1 MKNKST
7 KETKKDIEFNE
18 EQSNFAKKIDTDS
31 LIGTLQISTQDEKVL
46 ETLIEFISN
55 RQYYPEIYDFE
66 DNTETFEESLA
77 EEEKEGMFIF
87 DNQFKVNKF
96 YNFSIMENVNL
107 SHKFDTLDDK
117 LLLLPEDKKAII
129 EENSWRMVFTQ
140 YGRKG
145 NLTVVENWLVQSPV
159 S

>member
-18 EQSNFAKKIDTDS
+18 EQLNFAKKIDADS
-31 LIGTLQISTQDEKVL
+31 LVGTLQISTQDEKVL

-66 DNTETFEESLA
+66 DNTEIFEESLA

-107 SHKFDTLDDK
+107 SHEFDTLDDK

-145 NLTVVENWLVQSPV
+145 NLTVVENWLVQSHF
-159 S
+159 

>member
-31 LIGTLQISTQDEKVL
+31 LIGTLQISTQNETVL
-46 ETLIEFISN
+46 ETIIEFISN

-66 DNTETFEESLA
+66 DNTEIFEESLA
-77 EEEKEGMFIF
+77 EEDKEGMFIC

-107 SHKFDTLDDK
+107 SHEFDTLDDK
-117 LLLLPEDKKAII
+117 LLLLPEDKKVII

-140 YGRKG
+140 YGRKD
-145 NLTVVENWLVQSPV
+145 NLTVVEN
-159 S
+159 

>member
-18 EQSNFAKKIDTDS
+18 EQLNFAKKFDADS
-31 LIGTLQISTQDEKVL
+31 LISTIGTLQISTQDEKVL

-66 DNTETFEESLA
+66 DNTEIFEESLA

-107 SHKFDTLDDK
+107 SHEFDTLDDK

-145 NLTVVENWLVQSPV
+145 NLTVVEN
-159 S
+159 

>member
-18 EQSNFAKKIDTDS
+18 EQLNFAKKFDADS
-31 LIGTLQISTQDEKVL
+31 LISTIGTLQISTQDEKVL

-66 DNTETFEESLA
+66 DNTESYVETLT
-77 EEEKEGMFIF
+77 EEEKEEMFIF

-107 SHKFDTLDDK
+107 SHEFDTLDDK

-129 EENSWRMVFTQ
+129 EENSWRIVFAQ
-140 YGRKG
+140 CGKKV
-145 NLTVVENWLVQSPV
+145 NLTLIEN
-159 S
+159 

>member
-7 KETKKDIEFNE
+7 KETKKDIEFNG
-18 EQSNFAKKIDTDS
+18 EQLNFAKKIDVDS
-31 LIGTLQISTQDEKVL
+31 LVGTLQISTQNEIVL

-66 DNTETFEESLA
+66 DNTEIFEESLA
-77 EEEKEGMFIF
+77 EEDKEGMFIF

-107 SHKFDTLDDK
+107 SHEFDTLDDK

-140 YGRKG
+140 YGRKD
-145 NLTVVENWLVQSPV
+145 NLTVVEN
-159 S
+159 

>member
-18 EQSNFAKKIDTDS
+18 EQLNFAKKFDADS
-31 LIGTLQISTQDEKVL
+31 LISTIGTLQISTQDEKVL

-66 DNTETFEESLA
+66 DNTESYVETLT
-77 EEEKEGMFIF
+77 EEEKEEMFIF

-107 SHKFDTLDDK
+107 SHEFDTLDDK

-129 EENSWRMVFTQ
+129 EENSWRMVFAQ
-140 YGRKG
+140 CGKKV
-145 NLTVVENWLVQSPV
+145 NLTLIEN
-159 S
+159 

>member
-7 KETKKDIEFNE
+7 KETKKDIEFNG
-18 EQSNFAKKIDTDS
+18 EQLNFAKKIDVDS
-31 LIGTLQISTQDEKVL
+31 LVGTLQISTQNEIVL

-66 DNTETFEESLA
+66 DNTEIFEESLA

-107 SHKFDTLDDK
+107 SHEFDTLDDK

-140 YGRKG
+140 YGRKD
-145 NLTVVENWLVQSPV
+145 NLTVVEN
-159 S
+159 

>member
-7 KETKKDIEFNE
+7 KKTKKDIEFNE
-18 EQSNFAKKIDTDS
+18 EQSNFAKKIDADS
-31 LIGTLQISTQDEKVL
+31 LVGTLQISTQDEKVL

-66 DNTETFEESLA
+66 DNTEIFEESLA

-107 SHKFDTLDDK
+107 SHEFDTLDDK

-145 NLTVVENWLVQSPV
+145 NLTVVEN
-159 S
+159 

>member
-7 KETKKDIEFNE
+7 KKTKKDIEFNE
-18 EQSNFAKKIDTDS
+18 EQLNFAKKIDADS
-31 LIGTLQISTQDEKVL
+31 LVGTLQISAQDEKVL

-66 DNTETFEESLA
+66 DNTEIFEESLA

-107 SHKFDTLDDK
+107 SHEFDTLDDK

-145 NLTVVENWLVQSPV
+145 NLTVVEN
-159 S
+159 

>member
-31 LIGTLQISTQDEKVL
+31 LIGTLQISTQNEIVL

-66 DNTETFEESLA
+66 DNTEIFEESLD
-77 EEEKEGMFIF
+77 EEDKEGMFIC

-107 SHKFDTLDDK
+107 SHEFDTLDDK

-129 EENSWRMVFTQ
+129 EENSWRMVFAQ

-145 NLTVVENWLVQSPV
+145 NLTVVEN
-159 S
+159 

>member
-18 EQSNFAKKIDTDS
+18 EQSNFAKKFDADS
-31 LIGTLQISTQDEKVL
+31 LISTIGTLQISTQDEKVL

-66 DNTETFEESLA
+66 DNTESYVETLT
-77 EEEKEGMFIF
+77 EEEKQGTFLF

-96 YNFSIMENVNL
+96 YIFSIMENVNL
-107 SHKFDTLDDK
+107 SHEFDTLDDK

-145 NLTVVENWLVQSPV
+145 NLTVVEN
-159 S
+159 

>member
-66 DNTETFEESLA
+66 DNTEIFEESLA

-129 EENSWRMVFTQ
+129 EENSWRMVFAQ
-140 YGRKG
+140 CGKKV
-145 NLTVVENWLVQSPV
+145 NLTLIEN
-159 S
+159 

>member
-1 MKNKST
+1 
-7 KETKKDIEFNE
+7 
-18 EQSNFAKKIDTDS
+18 
-31 LIGTLQISTQDEKVL
+31 
-46 ETLIEFISN
+46 
-55 RQYYPEIYDFE
+55 
-66 DNTETFEESLA
+66 
-77 EEEKEGMFIF
+77 MFIF

-107 SHKFDTLDDK
+107 SHEFDTLDDK

-145 NLTVVENWLVQSPV
+145 NLTVVEN
-159 S
+159 